1 MEQKQPAGIG
11 PVERG
16 VRRLVPKRDIGP
28 SAAKVYALRWHTL
41 PDTLPPKREDNDRW
55 SQRVWLALPDG
66 RVVSGDC
73 HFAGPDATHGHAV
86 HAWFGDRCQ
95 LDADPIAWMPFAVPD
110 HPMALPAPSAA

>member
-1 MEQKQPAGIG
+1 MEQKQPSGIG

-16 VRRLVPKRDIGP
+16 VRRLVPKRDVGT
-28 SAAKVYALRWHTL
+28 SATQVYALRWHTL
-41 PDTLPPKREDNDRW
+41 PDTLPPKREDTDRW

-66 RVVSGDC
+66 RVVAGDC
-73 HFAGPDATHGHAV
+73 HFAGTDATHGHAV
-86 HAWFGDRCQ
+86 HAWFGGRCQ